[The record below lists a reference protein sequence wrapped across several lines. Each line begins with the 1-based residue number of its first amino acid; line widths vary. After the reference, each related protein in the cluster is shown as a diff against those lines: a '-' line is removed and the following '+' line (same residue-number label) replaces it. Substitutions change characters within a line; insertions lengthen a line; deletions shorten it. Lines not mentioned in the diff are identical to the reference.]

1 MTASKNKTKQK
12 NKKQKGSEAVIFWC
26 LYKPVLRELNDAIL
40 TKEFSFVGVKEKQNK
55 NIAADHDKPTLRELN
70 DAILTKEFS
79 FVGVQKKNIAADHVR
94 KPRILT
100 MTMPQT
106 NFLSYYLRDTY

>member
-1 MTASKNKTKQK
+1 MLFLRKNFLSLVL
-12 NKKQKGSEAVIFWC
+12 KK
-26 LYKPVLRELNDAIL
+26 
-40 TKEFSFVGVKEKQNK
+40 KQNK

-106 NFLSYYLRDTY
+106 TNAQPTVRYLSLPPSTPNDHV

>member
-1 MTASKNKTKQK
+1 MMLFLRKNFLSLVLKKNKT
-12 NKKQKGSEAVIFWC
+12 
-26 LYKPVLRELNDAIL
+26 
-40 TKEFSFVGVKEKQNK
+40 K
-55 NIAADHDKPTLRELN
+55 NIAADHDKPTLRALN
-70 DAILTKEFS
+70 DAIHTKEFS

-94 KPRILT
+94 KPRIRT

>member
-1 MTASKNKTKQK
+1 MLFSPKNFLSLVLKKKNKT
-12 NKKQKGSEAVIFWC
+12 
-26 LYKPVLRELNDAIL
+26 
-40 TKEFSFVGVKEKQNK
+40 K

-79 FVGVQKKNIAADHVR
+79 FVGVKKKNIAADHVR

-100 MTMPQT
+100 MTLPQT